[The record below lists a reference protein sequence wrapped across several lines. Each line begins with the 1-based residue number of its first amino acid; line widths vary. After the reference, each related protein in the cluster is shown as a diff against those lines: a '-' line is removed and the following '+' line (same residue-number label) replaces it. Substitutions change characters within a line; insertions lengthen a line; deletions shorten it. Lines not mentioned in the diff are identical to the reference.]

1 MMDIIYIDKCT
12 IRYIMISIIVLERRR
27 NMSEIKFSRQR
38 EAIQKELC
46 GRKDHPTAEDLYAKI
61 RVEHPNISLGTV
73 YRNLHQLAENGKVLC
88 IAMEGS
94 PVRFDGNP
102 MPHYH
107 LACTACG
114 RVMDVQMSVMQE
126 LDSGAAAAT
135 GGEIHTHSV
144 LFTGLCA
151 DCISKHARK

>member
-1 MMDIIYIDKCT
+1 M
-12 IRYIMISIIVLERRR
+12 IMIIVLERRG
-27 NMSEIKFSRQR
+27 NMAEIKFSRQR

-61 RVEHPNISLGTV
+61 RIEHPNISLGTV
-73 YRNLHQLAENGKVLC
+73 YRNLHQMAENGKILC
-88 IAMEGS
+88 IAREGC

-102 MPHYH
+102 APHYH

-114 RVMDVQMSVMQE
+114 RVLDVEMPFMHE
-126 LDSGAAAAT
+126 LDISAAAAT
-135 GGEIHTHSV
+135 GGEIHAHSV

-151 DCISKHARK
+151 DCISKH